1 MMLPACHI
9 ASNCWIKL
17 KRLIPTLLK
26 NERNS
31 EMAPGTRINSN
42 SEITI
47 VRKDSIRLEFRCKRL
62 SKRID
67 YSCTYRV
74 TKQISL
80 WRINVEAE
88 SEKARSAFNFP
99 AIRTRLNK
107 FFPSAALAK
116 VKKFSKVA
124 ATSLPGVLV
133 MS

>member
-31 EMAPGTRINSN
+31 EMAPETRINSN

-47 VRKDSIRLEFRCKRL
+47 VRKDSIRLDFRCKRL

-88 SEKARSAFNFP
+88 KARSAFNFP

-107 FFPSAALAK
+107 FFLSAALAK